1 MKALR
6 LEEISVQ
13 EIEIENTLEAFQ
25 EAVGGYIETLTLVP
39 EKVVMIVNEEGRLRG
54 LPWNLAASIVAGF
67 GIVGTALV
75 VGVDGE
81 EFCDVPEGIIE
92 KIRKAL
98 PS

>member
-1 MKALR
+1 MKALK
-6 LEEISVQ
+6 LEEISAQ
-13 EIEIENTLEAFQ
+13 EVNIENTLEALQ
-25 EAVGGYIETLTLVP
+25 EAVGGYIETVTLVP
-39 EKVVMIVNEEGRLRG
+39 DRVVMIVNEEGLIRS
-54 LPWNLAASIVAGF
+54 LPCNLAASIIAGF
-67 GIVGTALV
+67 GIAGTAIV